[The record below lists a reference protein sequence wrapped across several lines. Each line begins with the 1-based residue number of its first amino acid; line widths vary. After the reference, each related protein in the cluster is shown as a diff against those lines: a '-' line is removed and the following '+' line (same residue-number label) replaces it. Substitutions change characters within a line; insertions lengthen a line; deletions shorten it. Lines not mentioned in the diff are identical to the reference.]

1 MEAIAVFNRRGFG
14 HARHWER
21 LMKAIVALVAVTM
34 AFGSQAIAQSK
45 SKQERERA
53 ERSATTVSPHAPTT
67 TRRAR
72 SSNPQWDVY
81 RPNGDYAGSDPDPRV
96 RFKLHFDDPTNGD
109 S

>member
-1 MEAIAVFNRRGFG
+1 MKSIIAVLVMTTLGL
-14 HARHWER
+14 ATP
-21 LMKAIVALVAVTM
+21 AL
-34 AFGSQAIAQSK
+34 AQSK
-45 SKQERERA
+45 SKQERDRA
-53 ERSATTVSPHAPTT
+53 ERGAATISSNARATS
-67 TRRAR
+67 RRAR

>member
-1 MEAIAVFNRRGFG
+1 MKSIIAV
-14 HARHWER
+14 
-21 LMKAIVALVAVTM
+21 VAMTTLALATP
-34 AFGSQAIAQSK
+34 ALAQSK
-45 SKQERERA
+45 GKQERDRA
-53 ERSATTVSPHAPTT
+53 ERGAATVSPNGRAPS
-67 TRRAR
+67 RRAR